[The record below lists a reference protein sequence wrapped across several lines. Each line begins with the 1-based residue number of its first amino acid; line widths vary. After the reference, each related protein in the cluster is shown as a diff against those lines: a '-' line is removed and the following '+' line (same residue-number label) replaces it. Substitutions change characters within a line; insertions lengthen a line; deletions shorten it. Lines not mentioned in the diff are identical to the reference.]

1 MPDKIHLAIY
11 EKEHPKSPLNKGE
24 GAKNEDRVRH
34 VMEETNDKIVVF
46 GDSNYRFDIPKSKIM
61 AVERSFLLANFLLLI
76 LYYIITTMTTR
87 KNFNRGVMALIRL
100 SIS

>member
-11 EKEHPKSPLNKGE
+11 EKEHPTSPFNKGE

-46 GDSNYRFDIPKSKIM
+46 GDSNYRFDIPKSNYGSRKKCLI
-61 AVERSFLLANFLLLI
+61 SKFLIAYSI
-76 LYYIITTMTTR
+76 LYNSNDDYR
-87 KNFNRGVMALIRL
+87 EVF
-100 SIS
+100 